1 MKLLKILI
9 SNTLLLA
16 TVCTHAA
23 APLHLSEAQARY
35 FLVRT
40 GFAPQQAEVQSLTG
54 QSARLAVSNLIKRA
68 QVARPNYPAPG
79 FTVEPLAYRQFKTPD
94 EQKSYRQ
101 QRQRELL
108 AVKTWWMQEMVQSPT
123 PLQERMT
130 LFWHNHFATSH
141 QKVRTP
147 QTLWRQHL
155 LLRGQALGNFRRLL
169 HGIAKDPAMLLYL
182 DGANS
187 RKDAPNENF
196 AREVMELFTLG
207 EATQGGH
214 YTEQDI
220 KEAARAFTG
229 WTVNREDDSFR
240 LRPAIHDAGNKTL
253 LGHTGSFDGDAVLD
267 ILLAQPVAAHFI
279 VGKLWKEFVS
289 PTPDNAEVERIARNF
304 RASDYDIGTVLNDL
318 LLTDAFW
325 ADSNRGSLIK
335 SPVELIVGTLRQFD
349 FRYSD
354 ITPFVIKAAQLGQ
367 NLLAPPNV
375 KGWPGQNDWINATT
389 LLERKRFTEQ
399 LFRAVELK
407 GESRMVPIATGA
419 DGQRVDEDSAFSQ
432 MRQLPSRNGQLRVG
446 QDMVAISFA
455 PDQWLAQYG
464 GALDREPSDELKI
477 RLAQTVLAVPATQA
491 IATGTVG
498 VAYLR
503 TLTLDPAYQLK

>member
-9 SNTLLLA
+9 SNTFLLA

-40 GFAPQQAEVQSLTG
+40 GFAPQQAEVQRLTG
-54 QSARLAVSNLIKRA
+54 QSARLAVSDLIKRA
-68 QVARPNYPAPG
+68 QVSRPKYPGPG
-79 FTVEPLAYRQFKTPD
+79 FTVEPIAYGQLKTPG
-94 EQKSYRQ
+94 EQQSYRQ
-101 QRQRELL
+101 QRQRELM
-108 AVKTWWMQEMVQSPT
+108 AVKTWWMQEMVQSST

-147 QTLWRQHL
+147 QTMWRQHL

-187 RKDAPNENF
+187 RKEAPNENF

-229 WTVNREDDSFR
+229 WTVNRKDDSFR

-267 ILLAQPVAAHFI
+267 ILLEQPVAAHFI
-279 VGKLWKEFVS
+279 VVKLWKEFVS
-289 PTPDNAEVERIARNF
+289 PTPDNAEVERIARHF
-304 RASDYDIGTVLNDL
+304 RASGYDIGTVLNDL

-432 MRQLPSRNGQLRVG
+432 MRQLPSRNGRLRVG
-446 QDMVAISFA
+446 QNMATISFA

-477 RLAQTVLAVPATQA
+477 RLAQTVLAVPATQT
-491 IATGTVG
+491 IAKGTVG